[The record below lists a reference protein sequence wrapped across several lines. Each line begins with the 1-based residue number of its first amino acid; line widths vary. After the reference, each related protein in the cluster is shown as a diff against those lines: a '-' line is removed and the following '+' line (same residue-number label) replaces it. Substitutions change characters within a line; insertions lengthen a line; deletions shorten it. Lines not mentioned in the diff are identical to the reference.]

1 MSIPDIA
8 AQMVKNNTSKSSEDN
23 ARTIILVGSKSVGK
37 TILLHSFLDKTE
49 TPKETLV
56 LEYSFGRKS
65 SQKQS
70 IDKTIC
76 HVWEYGGKLEMLK
89 NVLTSIPIDGKF
101 FYFVMVDLSK
111 IKAIWNTLE
120 TCIIAVKEKCND
132 SPDNLELIIIG
143 GKYDIFKNYDSEIK
157 KIICTTMRSVA
168 LIHNANLLFY
178 SLKESNLVR
187 KAKDMFY
194 TIGFGNN
201 VPLKEKNTN
210 YMKPLIIPKGSDSWE
225 SIGVPESTLDH
236 VKARH
241 LSRITSETEIKQEV
255 KSIQRSH
262 PEPILDSLVAL
273 KYEELRNM
281 ESFDPSID
289 DYLILLR

>member
-8 AQMVKNNTSKSSEDN
+8 AQMVKNDSSKSSEDN

-37 TILLHSFLDKTE
+37 SNLLHSFLDKTE
-49 TPKETLV
+49 TTRETLV

-70 IDKTIC
+70 IDKIIC
-76 HVWEYGGKLEMLK
+76 HVWEYGGKLKMLK
-89 NVLTSIPIDGKF
+89 DVLMSIPIDGKF
-101 FYFVMVDLSK
+101 FYCVMVDLSK

-120 TCIIAVKEKCND
+120 TCIKAIKEKYNEPSD
-132 SPDNLELIIIG
+132 DLELIIIG

-157 KIICTTMRSVA
+157 KIICTTMRSVS
-168 LIHNANLLFY
+168 LVYNANLLFY
-178 SLKESNLVR
+178 SLKESNLLR
-187 KAKDMFY
+187 KAKEMLY

-201 VPLKEKNTN
+201 VPLKDKNTN
-210 YMKPLIIPKGSDSWE
+210 YMKPLVIPKGSDSWE
-225 SIGVPESTLDH
+225 SIGVSESTLEH
-236 VKARH
+236 IKARH
-241 LSRITSETEIKQEV
+241 LSRISSETEIQLEV
-255 KSIQRSH
+255 KTIQRSH
-262 PEPILDSLVAL
+262 PEPILDSLAAL

-281 ESFDPSID
+281 ESYDPSID